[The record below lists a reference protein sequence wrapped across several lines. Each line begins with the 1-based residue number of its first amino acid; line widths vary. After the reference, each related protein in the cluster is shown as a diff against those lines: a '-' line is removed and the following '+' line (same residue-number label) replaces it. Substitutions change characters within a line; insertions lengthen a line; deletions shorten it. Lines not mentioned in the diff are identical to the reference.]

1 MFNASTF
8 KKYLPEIINSLLVL
22 VFGFVTYLYFEGLNW
37 FGAEAAKPMNNLNF
51 YAISIVLLVYD
62 AGLIFYAFRYFKIKM
77 RWPLFFLLLLMC
89 LFALIPIWSFPGA
102 SYEGR
107 IVYTIGGDLVGR
119 YSLLT
124 IMVFVSVFIF
134 LFVVPNII
142 RDRRF
147 YKLFIYISAIV
158 GLVATIFSYINE
170 PDVYVALFTDPDP
183 YLHVPQSYT
192 THKNIYAYICVMA
205 MLAEAYLLNE
215 KERPWH
221 WVLFFYFF
229 INVFLTFSKTCIAL
243 AFIIVIAV
251 LTYKVIKIWKT
262 HRVKAIWIMGSA
274 GFAVAVV
281 ALISLVDFGGFF
293 GKVHSFAKFLFLEL
307 PKINEEALGLRYYFF
322 NVANEVL
329 SHSAF
334 TRFFGFG
341 YGNWNAAYFA
351 SYSGNYQQFETMDVA
366 YAVDMFQFGFPGLV
380 FSLALWGLA
389 IYLVVMQFI
398 NKSKYAYINALML
411 TCYLLRTFAEAGDLT
426 HPNLTGTAYY
436 LILVCPMIT
445 ENTSFLL
452 AKNEEKENIFEK
464 AKVVISKLI
473 SPVGASIATI
483 ISALF
488 LFLSFMVSGG
498 LSTFL
503 LTLSIIFM
511 TAGVLFP
518 IVLFVV
524 RMVLKKIEPQNND
537 REFLEAS
544 ISAVFSLIA
553 WAVSF
558 AIYTGNSSIL
568 DGMTYFMIFFFT
580 VMLMLVVNG
589 AIILESMFLKEK
601 EPETPVIKK
610 KNKKKR
616 KAS

>member
-1 MFNASTF
+1 MFNKSTL

-37 FGAEAAKPMNNLNF
+37 IGAAAAKPMNNLNF

-62 AGLIFYAFRYFKIKM
+62 AGLIFYAARYFKLKI
-77 RWPLFFLLLLMC
+77 RWPFFFLLVVMC
-89 LFALIPIWSFPGA
+89 FFALIPIWSFPGA
-102 SYEGR
+102 MYEGK

-124 IMVFVSVFIF
+124 VMVFLSIFIF
-134 LFVVPNII
+134 LFVVPSLI
-142 RDRRF
+142 RNRDF

-158 GLVATIFSYINE
+158 GLVATVYSYINE
-170 PDVYVALFTDPDP
+170 PDVYAALFSNPDP
-183 YLHVPQSYT
+183 YYHVPQSYT

-215 KERPWH
+215 KEKPWH

-229 INVFLTFSKTCIAL
+229 ANVFLTFSKTCIAL
-243 AFIIVIAV
+243 AILIVTAV
-251 LTYKVIKIWKT
+251 LTYKIIKVWKT
-262 HRVKAIWIMGSA
+262 HRVTAIWIMGGA
-274 GFAVAVV
+274 GVVV
-281 ALISLVDFGGFF
+281 AFLTLITLVDFGGPF
-293 GKVHSFAKFLFLEL
+293 GKVHSFAKFLFYEL
-307 PKINEEALGLRYYFF
+307 PKINEEALGLRFHFF

-329 SHSAF
+329 SQSAF

-366 YAVDMFQFGFPGLV
+366 YAVDMFQFGFPGLL

-398 NKSKYAYINALML
+398 KKSKYAYINALML
-411 TCYLLRTFAEAGDLT
+411 SCYLLRTIAEAGDLT

-436 LILVCPMIT
+436 LILVCPMLT

-452 AKNEEKENIFEK
+452 GKSEEKENIFSK
-464 AKVVISKLI
+464 AKIVLSKLI
-473 SPVGASIATI
+473 SPIGSSISTVL
-483 ISALF
+483 SVL
-488 LFLSFMVSGG
+488 LLSTSFMASGA

-503 LTLSIIFM
+503 LTVSIILM
-511 TAGVLFP
+511 AGGVLFP
-518 IVLFVV
+518 IVLFITRVA
-524 RMVLKKIEPQNND
+524 LKKIDSQDND

-544 ISAVFSLIA
+544 ISAIFSLVA
-553 WAVSF
+553 WAVPL
-558 AIYTGNSSIL
+558 AIYTGNSTIL
-568 DGMTYFMIFFFT
+568 DGMTYLMVTFFAIM
-580 VMLMLVVNG
+580 VMLVVNG
-589 AIILESMFLKEK
+589 AIVLESMFLKEK
-601 EPETPVIKK
+601 EQEVVLPKK
-610 KNKKKR
+610 KHKKKH
-616 KAS
+616 